1 MNNMIK
7 IALISSVILLA
18 IPTKVLAQDKPQHSV
33 GLTLSGGGAEYKNS
47 KKDGDG
53 IVELYAHYN
62 YALTPQVSLE
72 FGVASAVDID
82 DWKCKEQKDQDKWVC
97 SKQEQSLFG
106 TGADKLAYT
115 NAVAAVK
122 GYLPL
127 TDRQGIYA
135 KLGAQYYDY
144 ELKRGST
151 QLDSENGIGAL
162 ASAGWQYRWNTG
174 LGLDVGLSYKKMAD
188 LKVLNTGVG
197 ISYSF

>member
-1 MNNMIK
+1 MNTMIK
-7 IALISSVILLA
+7 LALISSAILLTV
-18 IPTKVLAQDKPQHSV
+18 PTTAFAKDNSQHSV
-33 GLTLSGGGAEYKNS
+33 GLTLSGGAAEYKS
-47 KKDGDG
+47 SSKDGDG
-53 IVELYAHYN
+53 IAELYAHYN
-62 YALTPQVSLE
+62 YAFSPQVSLE
-72 FGVASAVDID
+72 LGVASAVDID

-106 TGADKLAYT
+106 TGADKLTYT
-115 NAVAAVK
+115 NAVAAIK

-144 ELKRGST
+144 ELKRGAHRF
-151 QLDSENGIGAL
+151 DSESGIGAL

-174 LGLDVGLSYKKMAD
+174 LGLDVGLTYKKMAA